1 MVGVSLPNKVL
12 PSWNK
17 TMTTSL
23 KKISIAV
30 IAVSSLLLAIA
41 SQSQTLS
48 SLVQPSINLSNVRNM
63 QLSNELDAIIQRMDE
78 RLRSDHTDYEAQLL
92 KGMAH
97 FQQGQRE
104 RAIAEIADLSQRAP
118 QFHLAHLIHADMLS
132 SPFTPISDIGQ
143 PGFQLDTSKHEQL
156 DALRQEVLM
165 RWQANLHPIEAS
177 RIPIQLLNLN
187 SKTQSALV
195 VDKTRHRIYVYERQ
209 GADQPP
215 RLVHDFYISTGRKQG
230 NKISEGDLRTPEGI
244 YFITSFIPDDK
255 LPEKYGIG
263 AFPTNYPNVF
273 DQRQGKTGDGIWLH
287 GTDRIY
293 YSRPPLDSEGCVVLS
308 NLDLDKIRHL
318 IQPGITPMV
327 ITDKIEWLSESQW
340 HALRG
345 ELLTAIDNWRSDWE
359 SLDVDRY
366 LAHYSDGF
374 WSGRFNLQSWRQ
386 YKQQVIKGKTY
397 QKVALSD
404 VSVFYYP
411 KQASSG
417 KEMALIKFTQN
428 YQSNNFQS
436 ETSKQI
442 YLDKEQ
448 GRWRIVYEG
457 RDL

>member
-1 MVGVSLPNKVL
+1 MAY
-12 PSWNK
+12 
-17 TMTTSL
+17 SL
-23 KKISIAV
+23 KKTIIVAALA
-30 IAVSSLLLAIA
+30 IGLLLLAIA

-48 SLVQPSINLSNVRNM
+48 SLVQPSISIPKLRNL
-63 QLSNELDAIIQRMDE
+63 QLTQELDAVARRMDQ
-78 RLRSDHTDYEAQLL
+78 RLHADSSDYEAQLL
-92 KGMAH
+92 KGVVY
-97 FQQGQRE
+97 FQQGQRQL
-104 RAIAEIADLSQRAP
+104 AIDEIADLSKRAP

-132 SPFTPISDIGQ
+132 SQFTSISDIGQ
-143 PGFQLDTSKHEQL
+143 PGFQLDASKHEQL

-165 RWQANLHPIEAS
+165 RWQANLHPVEAS
-177 RIPIQLLNLN
+177 QVPMQLLNLN
-187 SKTQSALV
+187 DKTQTALV
-195 VDKTRHRIYVYERQ
+195 VDKSHHRLYVYQRQ

-215 RLVHDFYISTGRKQG
+215 RLIRDFYISTGRKQG

-263 AFPTNYPNVF
+263 AFPTNYPNAF

-308 NLDLDKIRHL
+308 NLDLEKIRHL

-327 ITDKIEWLSESQW
+327 IADQVEWLSEAQW
-340 HALRG
+340 QAMRA
-345 ELLTAIDNWRSDWE
+345 ELLSAVDTWRSDWE

-386 YKQQVIKGKTY
+386 YKQQVIKSKTF

-404 VSVFYYP
+404 LSVFYYP

-417 KEMALIKFTQN
+417 KDMVLVKFTQN